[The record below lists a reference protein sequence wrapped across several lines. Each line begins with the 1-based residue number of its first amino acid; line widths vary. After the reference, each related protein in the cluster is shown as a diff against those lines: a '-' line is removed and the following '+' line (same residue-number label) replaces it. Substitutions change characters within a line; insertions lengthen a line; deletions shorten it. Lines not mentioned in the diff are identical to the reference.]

1 MLKLKLQYF
10 GHFMRRVDSLEKIL
24 MLGGIGGRRR
34 RGRQRMRWLDGI
46 TNSMNMSLGEFR
58 ELVMDKDAWHA
69 AIYGVAKSRTR
80 LSDWTELMVTE
91 VSVSL
96 STSLWAYWSCL
107 GWQSSS
113 ILPWSDIYFLLPND
127 PYAMMLPYLAAS
139 SWNKSGD
146 RHREE
151 QTWNHYTSSR
161 NDGNLSTFCQ
171 ST

>member
-1 MLKLKLQYF
+1 
-10 GHFMRRVDSLEKIL
+10 
-24 MLGGIGGRRR
+24 MLGGIVGRRK

-127 PYAMMLPYLAAS
+127 PYAMILPYLAAS